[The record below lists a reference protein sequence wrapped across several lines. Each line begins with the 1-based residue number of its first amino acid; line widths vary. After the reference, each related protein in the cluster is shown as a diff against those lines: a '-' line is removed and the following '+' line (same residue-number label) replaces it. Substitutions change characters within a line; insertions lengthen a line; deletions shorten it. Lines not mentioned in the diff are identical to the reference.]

1 MARDQEPETDEEF
14 DSLREEMSE
23 QRDQLREDLADDLGG
38 DPDDYDVGRDFDE
51 QSADGEAVTDGGE

>member
-1 MARDQEPETDEEF
+1 MARDQEPVTDEEF

-38 DPDDYDVGRDFDE
+38 NPDDYDVGRDLDE